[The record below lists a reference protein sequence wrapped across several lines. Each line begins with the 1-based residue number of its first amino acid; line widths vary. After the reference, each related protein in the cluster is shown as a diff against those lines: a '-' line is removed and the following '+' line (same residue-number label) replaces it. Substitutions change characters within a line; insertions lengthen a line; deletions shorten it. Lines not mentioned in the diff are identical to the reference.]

1 VEPEAAQV
9 QPESKRR
16 TALVIDD
23 DAMMRLLVRESLA
36 GIDVDVVEAET
47 GEAGIAAFAHNRP
60 DIVLLDVM
68 MPGLDGYAVCER
80 LRREPAGARTPVLMI
95 TGLDDH
101 NSITRAY
108 DAGATDFVTKPIPWP
123 ILAHRVRYMLR
134 SSEAA
139 ERIRYL
145 AHYDGLTDL
154 PNRVLLKEQ
163 LRYAM
168 AQAARHDRIVATLC
182 LDLDHFKRINDTLGH
197 ARGDM
202 LLKQVAQRL
211 TDQVRQGDRI
221 FREKGDPAFP
231 NVARMG
237 GNEFTV
243 LLTELAQG
251 QDAAKVAQRILGA
264 LARPFTLEGQE
275 VFISAS
281 IGIALHPTDGA
292 DDDTLLIN
300 ADAAMHD
307 AKDRGRNTYRFYN
320 QSMNATAHQR
330 LTMENHLRRALD
342 RDELLLHYQPKIDA
356 SSGRIVGA
364 EALLRWEHPELGLV
378 SPAQFIPLAEE
389 TGLIK
394 PIGEWVLATAC
405 RQNRQWQD
413 AGHAALP
420 ISVNM
425 SAANFRAGNLPELV
439 DRALAASRLA
449 PGLLELEMTESLL
462 MHHVEETMELLHRLK
477 AAGVRL
483 SIDDFGTGYSSL
495 NYLKRFPLDV
505 LKIDRSFVTDV
516 ATNAGDKAITS
527 AIVALAQSLDLGVV
541 AEGVETRVQ
550 AALLQS
556 LGCQIM
562 QGFYYSRPV
571 PPADFETLLATHG
584 GTILRASSAPTR
596 EPQQLIH
603 VAA

>member
-1 VEPEAAQV
+1 VRPEP
-9 QPESKRR
+9 KRR

-36 GIDVDVVEAET
+36 GIDVDVVEAGD
-47 GEAGIAAFAHNRP
+47 GESGLAAFERARP

-80 LRREPAGARTPVLMI
+80 LRADPSGAGTPVLMI

-101 NSITRAY
+101 GSITRAY

-168 AQAARHDRIVATLC
+168 AQAIRHGRTVGTLC

-202 LLKQVAQRL
+202 LLKLVAQRL
-211 TDQVRQGDRI
+211 TEQVRQGDRI
-221 FREKGDPAFP
+221 FREEGDPAFP

-264 LARPFTLEGQE
+264 LSRPFSLEGQE
-275 VFISAS
+275 IFISAS
-281 IGIALHPTDGA
+281 IGIALHPTDGE
-292 DDDTLLIN
+292 DDDALLMN

-307 AKDRGRNTYRFYN
+307 AKQRGRNTYRFYN
-320 QSMNATAHQR
+320 QSMNAAAHQR
-330 LTMENHLRRALD
+330 LTLENQLRRAID
-342 RDELLLHYQPKIDA
+342 RDELVLHYQPKIDA
-356 SSGRIVGA
+356 TDGRIVGA
-364 EALLRWEHPELGLV
+364 EALVRWKHPELGLV
-378 SPAQFIPLAEE
+378 PPARFIPLAEE

-394 PIGEWVLATAC
+394 PIGEWVLASAC
-405 RQNRQWQD
+405 RQNRKWQD
-413 AGHAALP
+413 AGHPPLP

-425 SAANFRAGNLPELV
+425 SAANFRGGNLPELV
-439 DRALAASRLA
+439 ERVLAAARLA
-449 PGLLELEMTESLL
+449 PGHLELEVTESLL
-462 MHHVEETMELLHRLK
+462 MQHVEETTELLHRLK

-527 AIVALAQSLDLGVV
+527 AIVALARSLDLNVV
-541 AEGVETRVQ
+541 AEGVETPVQ
-550 AALLQS
+550 AELLQA
-556 LGCQIM
+556 LGCHVM
-562 QGFYYSRPV
+562 QGFLYSRPV
-571 PPADFETLLATHG
+571 PAAEFEALFATSRGANDTLAKASPAA
-584 GTILRASSAPTR
+584 R
-596 EPQQLIH
+596 EPQRLI

>member
-1 VEPEAAQV
+1 
-9 QPESKRR
+9 
-16 TALVIDD
+16 
-23 DAMMRLLVRESLA
+23 
-36 GIDVDVVEAET
+36 
-47 GEAGIAAFAHNRP
+47 
-60 DIVLLDVM
+60 
-68 MPGLDGYAVCER
+68 
-80 LRREPAGARTPVLMI
+80 
-95 TGLDDH
+95 
-101 NSITRAY
+101 
-108 DAGATDFVTKPIPWP
+108 
-123 ILAHRVRYMLR
+123 
-134 SSEAA
+134 
-139 ERIRYL
+139 
-145 AHYDGLTDL
+145 
-154 PNRVLLKEQ
+154 
-163 LRYAM
+163 
-168 AQAARHDRIVATLC
+168 
-182 LDLDHFKRINDTLGH
+182 
-197 ARGDM
+197 
-202 LLKQVAQRL
+202 
-211 TDQVRQGDRI
+211 
-221 FREKGDPAFP
+221 
-231 NVARMG
+231 
-237 GNEFTV
+237 
-243 LLTELAQG
+243 
-251 QDAAKVAQRILGA
+251 
-264 LARPFTLEGQE
+264 
-275 VFISAS
+275 
-281 IGIALHPTDGA
+281 
-292 DDDTLLIN
+292 
-300 ADAAMHD
+300 MHD

-364 EALLRWEHPELGLV
+364 EALLRWKHPELGLV

-462 MHHVEETMELLHRLK
+462 MHNVEETTELLHRLK

-495 NYLKRFPLDV
+495 SYLKRFPLDV

-516 ATNAGDKAITS
+516 ATNPGDKAITS
-527 AIVALAQSLDLGVV
+527 AIVALARSLDLGVV
-541 AEGVETRVQ
+541 AEGVETLVQ
-550 AALLQS
+550 ADLLQS
-556 LGCQIM
+556 LGCHVM

-571 PPADFETLLATHG
+571 APAEFETLLATRG
-584 GTILRASSAPTR
+584 GTILRVSSAPTR
-596 EPQQLIH
+596 EPEPLIH